1 MPRFAGQGARETEM
15 EIVLAA
21 LVAAGVA
28 VAVVMLV
35 QRPRTVQAGP
45 SAVARPEPA
54 PVPAEPRTI
63 ASAAAK

>member
-1 MPRFAGQGARETEM
+1 M

-35 QRPRTVQAGP
+35 QRPRTVEAGERW
-45 SAVARPEPA
+45 SREARDGA
-54 PVPAEPRTI
+54 CAGRG
-63 ASAAAK
+63 AAGSGA

>member
-1 MPRFAGQGARETEM
+1 M

-35 QRPRTVQAGP
+35 QRPRTVEAGG
-45 SAVARPEPA
+45 ARVASVRDGA
-54 PVPAEPRTI
+54 CAGRGATGSG
-63 ASAAAK
+63 A